1 MNETLFEEIVGQESA
16 KARLDFYLKS
26 YYHTRI
32 LPNLMFV
39 APKGN
44 GKTTLARKLAQGL
57 VKFDENGQTVP
68 NELGRPTRKP
78 FIEIN
83 CSGLKNLRQ
92 FLNGI
97 ILPHMN
103 DKDATILFD
112 EASELPKDITM
123 ALLTILNPNPEN
135 RTSFSFDDYTF
146 DFDFRRHSFLFAT
159 SEPQKV
165 FHALLDRLKRVDLEE
180 YNHNHLAAIL
190 QKGAKG
196 VDFEDCVLLDMAT
209 TMRGN
214 ARAAQMLANDVKL
227 YLRGSEIFMR
237 EDWLKMRNVLGI
249 LPLGLSQTE
258 LTILRYLA
266 ARPTEGT
273 SLTCLS
279 AKTGMTKDSLQ
290 KDIELFLMK
299 HNLLEITTEG
309 RKITPQGVDYLKNLE
324 AWVTAV

>member
-1 MNETLFEEIVGQESA
+1 MNETLFEDIVGQESA
-16 KARLDFYLKS
+16 KTRLNFYLKS
-26 YYHTRI
+26 YFHTRM

-68 NELGRPTRKP
+68 NDLGKPSRKP

-83 CSGLKNLRQ
+83 CSGLKNLRS

-97 ILPHMN
+97 ILPHFN

-135 RTSFSFDDYTF
+135 KTTFSFDDYTF
-146 DFDFRRHSFLFAT
+146 DFDFKRHSFLFAT

-165 FHALLDRLKRVDLEE
+165 FHALTDRLTRVDLEE
-180 YNHNHLAAIL
+180 YNHNHLAAIVT
-190 QKGAKG
+190 KGTKG
-196 VDFEDCVLLDMAT
+196 IEFEDNVLLDVAT
-209 TMRGN
+209 TLRGN
-214 ARAAQMLANDVKL
+214 ARAAQKMANDILL
-227 YLRGSEIFMR
+227 YLMGSKTFLL
-237 EDWLKMRNVLGI
+237 EDWFKMRAVLGI

-266 ARPTEGT
+266 DRPTEGT

-309 RKITPQGVDYLKNLE
+309 RKITAQGMQYLKDLE
-324 AWVTAV
+324 PWFAAA